1 MTTVASG
8 RPNTGT
14 DLMDRVPPQSL
25 EAEMSLLGSMLLNR
39 DAIGEVISVI
49 APHEVDW
56 FYRPDHRILFDL
68 LVKLYDKQAPVDLV
82 VVREALAQ
90 QNQLEE
96 VGGVAYLV
104 ELAESVPTWVNAS
117 HYAQLV
123 RDKGILRDL
132 IRCCG
137 QITDSAYH
145 AAEDAKLIL
154 DKAEQSLFDVTERRV
169 TGQPVPV
176 RELVEEAARQ
186 LESRDSM
193 HVTGLETGF
202 AELDDVTSGLQPGDL
217 IIVAGRPSMGKTAF
231 GLNVAEHIA
240 ITNEKP
246 AVFFSMEMSRQQVV
260 QRLLCSRA
268 RVDSQ
273 RFRKRMCSEEEIKHL
288 LDACALMETA
298 PLYIDDTPGMTIM
311 ELRAKVRRLRQLHRI
326 EAVFVDYMQL
336 MHQPQAE
343 SRQQEIATISRG
355 LKSLGR
361 ELNIPIIAMA
371 QLNRMAEGRSDH
383 RPRMGDLRES
393 GAIEQDA
400 DVIMLIHRE
409 EYYKPQD
416 PALQGLA
423 ELSIAKQRNGPTAN
437 IKLHFNRQL
446 TRFDNLSHTPEP
458 GGEAPY
464 EQDAPF

>member
-14 DLMDRVPPQSL
+14 DLVDRMPPQSL

-39 DAIGEVISVI
+39 DAIGEVINVI

-68 LVKLYDKQAPVDLV
+68 LVKLYDKQSPVDLV

-104 ELAESVPTWVNAS
+104 ELAESVPTWVNAK

-145 AAEDAKLIL
+145 AAEDANDIL
-154 DKAEQSLFDVTERRV
+154 DKAEQSLFEVTERRI

-176 RELVEEAARQ
+176 RELVQEAAQ
-186 LESRDSM
+186 QIESGERMYFS
-193 HVTGLETGF
+193 GLQTGF
-202 AELDDVTSGLQPGDL
+202 TELDDLTTGLQPGDL

-231 GLNVAEHIA
+231 GLNMAEHIA
-240 ITNEKP
+240 VTDERP
-246 AVFFSMEMSRQQVV
+246 VVFFSMEMSRGQVV
-260 QRLLCSRA
+260 QRLLCSQA
-268 RVDSQ
+268 KVDSQ
-273 RFRKRMCSEEEIKHL
+273 RFRKRMCSEPEIKRL
-288 LDACALMETA
+288 LETCGLLQEA

-311 ELRAKVRRLRQLHRI
+311 ELRAKARRLRQLHRI

-336 MHQPQAE
+336 MHQPRAE
-343 SRQQEIATISRG
+343 NRQQEIATISRG

-361 ELNIPIIAMA
+361 ELDIPIVAMA
-371 QLNRMAEGRSDH
+371 QLNRMPEGRSDH

-400 DVIMLIHRE
+400 DVILLLHRE
-409 EYYKPQD
+409 EYYKPQSPD
-416 PALQGLA
+416 VQGIA
-423 ELSIAKQRNGPTAN
+423 EVVIAKQRNGPTAS

-446 TRFDNLSHTPEP
+446 TRFDNLSHVPEP
-458 GGEAPY
+458 GEPVQY